1 MGGGVHGKQFHL
13 SSPPEAPGVLEQPD
27 VGVAPHARVARETT
41 NTKPA
46 APSSHTFLSDVH
58 AIKHNVT
65 EKVAQ
70 VCVASL

>member
-1 MGGGVHGKQFHL
+1 MGGGVHGKLFRL
-13 SSPPEAPGVLEQPD
+13 SSPPEAPMLEPPD
-27 VGVAPHARVARETT
+27 VGVTPNVRVSREAA
-41 NTKPA
+41 NTKSA